1 MRSLQHKEIH
11 KNPESFT
18 LPSKGT
24 LIMKCDISR
33 FFNVLLEFLRGK
45 HTVYVHGFHL
55 LVMAANHTTALAE
68 RQMSE
73 PHNRALHALF
83 SES

>member
-1 MRSLQHKEIH
+1 
-11 KNPESFT
+11 
-18 LPSKGT
+18 
-24 LIMKCDISR
+24 MKCDISR
-33 FFNVLLEFLRGK
+33 FFNVLLKFLRGK